1 MSVSLV
7 ACDSGFVSI
16 ECPRDT
22 GGVRSLP
29 SCNYVPYHASSLD
42 AAAAAS
48 GQPAYSGSQQDQQQQ
63 QQQQEQRRRHSTLAS
78 SNSTLTSSFSSDA
91 GSAASGRGSGTAR
104 AKRHAGF
111 LPHSVSREGV
121 AADVREANR
130 VAELVSRLSG
140 GVVPVRRFVLSA
152 YPDGTVVCLGT
163 GAKED
168 EAVQPA
174 GVTTTATTA
183 TPAPKKGA
191 TARLMCR
198 LREVVKAE
206 VRVVARSR
214 ALAGVSVTV
223 VGSVEAEDAAGRKV
237 LGVVDGLEF
246 YEMLAKLRCAH
257 TELLEVCGGGAH
269 GGAACS
275 GGTGGGGGDSRSC
288 GEQPEECSVC
298 LVAAVD
304 LILPGCSHAF
314 CASCILSWSQVRRA
328 ASCPMCRTPIGDVDD
343 TFYLYRPPPLAER
356 MEFLS
361 AFLLPPPRKRA

>member
-16 ECPRDT
+16 ECPHDT

-42 AAAAAS
+42 AAAAAAS
-48 GQPAYSGSQQDQQQQ
+48 GQQDQ
-63 QQQQEQRRRHSTLAS
+63 QRRRHSTLAS

-91 GSAASGRGSGTAR
+91 GSAASGRVSGTAR
-104 AKRHAGF
+104 AKRRAGF

-163 GAKED
+163 GARED
-168 EAVQPA
+168 DAAPPSPA
-174 GVTTTATTA
+174 AAAAAETATATA
-183 TPAPKKGA
+183 TAAKPAPKKG
-191 TARLMCR
+191 LMCR
-198 LREVVKAE
+198 LREAVRAE

-223 VGSVEAEDAAGRKV
+223 VGSVEAEDAVGRKV
-237 LGVVDGLEF
+237 LGVVDGMEF

-257 TELLEVCGGGAH
+257 TELLEMSGGAAARGGGGAASN
-269 GGAACS
+269 GSSDGRGS
-275 GGTGGGGGDSRSC
+275 

-298 LVAAVD
+298 LVSAVD

-356 MEFLS
+356 IEFLS